1 MIEAMRM
8 GLRSLCRSFE
18 VHTQSRSFQMLSSA
32 WNGLYLPEQTVPNSE
47 YSKTVSMEP
56 QEMQENSSTTN
67 KQEECKLLRYYH
79 LSTLPI
85 SNAVLIVDDTRR
97 GKAASAIR
105 DYVLDGTN
113 WVHRLPMLH
122 KDYHNAILVSYEIDK
137 FPTLLLLD
145 KYNEEVFRL
154 EGDAVLNA
162 DRLISIVSHLE
173 HNCDSD
179 F

>member
-1 MIEAMRM
+1 MD
-8 GLRSLCRSFE
+8 
-18 VHTQSRSFQMLSSA
+18 
-32 WNGLYLPEQTVPNSE
+32 PP
-47 YSKTVSMEP
+47 
-56 QEMQENSSTTN
+56 EMQENSTMTN
-67 KQEECKLLRYYH
+67 KPDECGPLKYYH
-79 LSTLPI
+79 LSTRQI
-85 SNAVLIVDDTRR
+85 SNAVLIVDDSRR

-122 KDYHNAILVSYEIDK
+122 KEYHNAILVSYEIDK